1 MKEYV
6 MVDDKK
12 IVVHERKYIKMD
24 AFQIILYVIVSLYC
38 LSMLAVLA
46 FGVINSLKTVDDY
59 DYLNPFGLPH
69 AAEGGWQFVNYVKVF
84 SEFTVTT
91 VGAKEVGLIEMFF
104 NSILYA
110 GLMSFFC
117 VATQVITAY
126 AVAKYDFKG
135 KNIIYAVAIIV
146 MILPII
152 GSLASEVQIADA
164 FGFRNSVLGVCLMR
178 CKYTGIYFLVFYA
191 TFKSLSWSYA
201 EAAQIDGASHFG
213 TFFRIMLP
221 LIKGTIFAVFILLFI
236 EHWND
241 YYTPLVFLPEKPTLS
256 YGLFTFQ
263 DDNAGSIPLQFS
275 ACLLASLPI
284 LLVFI
289 AFKDKI
295 MGNVTMGGIKG

>member
-1 MKEYV
+1 M
-6 MVDDKK
+6 
-12 IVVHERKYIKMD
+12 
-24 AFQIILYVIVSLYC
+24 SL
-38 LSMLAVLA
+38 
-46 FGVINSLKTVDDY
+46 
-59 DYLNPFGLPH
+59 
-69 AAEGGWQFVNYVKVF
+69 
-84 SEFTVTT
+84 
-91 VGAKEVGLIEMFF
+91 
-104 NSILYA
+104 
-110 GLMSFFC
+110 FC

-126 AVAKYDFKG
+126 AVAKYNFKG
-135 KNIIYAVAIIV
+135 KNIIYSVAIIV

-263 DDNAGSIPLQFS
+263 DDNAGSTPLQFS
-275 ACLLASLPI
+275 ACFLASIPI